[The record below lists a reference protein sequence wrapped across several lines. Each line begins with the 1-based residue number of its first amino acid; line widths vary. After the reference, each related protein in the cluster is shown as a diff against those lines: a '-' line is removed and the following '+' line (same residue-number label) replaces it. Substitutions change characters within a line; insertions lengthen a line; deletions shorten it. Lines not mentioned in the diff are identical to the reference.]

1 MGGGLLIVDSKIVLI
16 GKKEDFGDLNS
27 FQGKIIDHGK
37 SLICPGFINLHTHL
51 FYSSLNLIECPD
63 GLFPWL
69 EKLIDKTTQWSEKEL
84 KLSTEEGIKKAIST
98 GTTYLVENT
107 PSNLSAEMISRYP
120 LKATIGLEIFSS
132 DEKEAEKIFLQSVK
146 EITQLN
152 NHLNGQD
159 KSCPYTTSR
168 LEFTLS
174 PHAPYNVSVSLWEK
188 LMAWLKEN
196 NKPLLTHLEES
207 PQEKIWWNEKSGPAL
222 KFWEKIKK
230 LDPKLKYWKRYDSGI
245 DFLNKNDLLNENIIA
260 THLSQINNN
269 DLNILKT
276 HNIKLVHCPRSNYYL
291 NNGTANLKLWNKLGF
306 LWGIGTDSTASNND
320 LDLLNEARFAINQ
333 QSIIYNNQISAK
345 EMFAAMTIN
354 AAKILGK
361 DSEIGALQKG
371 LSADFLIYDI
381 KNKSGCTYQ
390 DPYHLLI
397 FETNNS
403 EDLKEVWINGNRAW
417 LNAPILNKM

>member
-1 MGGGLLIVDSKIVLI
+1 MEYKI
-16 GKKEDFGDLNS
+16 
-27 FQGKIIDHGK
+27 KIIILAAGK
-37 SLICPGFINLHTHL
+37 G
-51 FYSSLNLIECPD
+51 
-63 GLFPWL
+63 
-69 EKLIDKTTQWSEKEL
+69 KRMQ
-84 KLSTEEGIKKAIST
+84 
-98 GTTYLVENT
+98 
-107 PSNLSAEMISRYP
+107 
-120 LKATIGLEIFSS
+120 S
-132 DEKEAEKIFLQSVK
+132 DEPKALALFKGKPFLQHVLD
-146 EITQLN
+146 T
-152 NHLNGQD
+152 
-159 KSCPYTTSR
+159 
-168 LEFTLS
+168 
-174 PHAPYNVSVSLWEK
+174 
-188 LMAWLKEN
+188 
-196 NKPLLTHLEES
+196 
-207 PQEKIWWNEKSGPAL
+207 
-222 KFWEKIKK
+222 IKK